1 MVEAQWI
8 HDGCMRVLHNGY
20 RSGYLVRDVED
31 QGEPLR
37 HLEEATLHN
46 PESASTR
53 GTYLDYR
60 PAVPRC

>member
-1 MVEAQWI
+1 
-8 HDGCMRVLHNGY
+8 MRVLHNGY